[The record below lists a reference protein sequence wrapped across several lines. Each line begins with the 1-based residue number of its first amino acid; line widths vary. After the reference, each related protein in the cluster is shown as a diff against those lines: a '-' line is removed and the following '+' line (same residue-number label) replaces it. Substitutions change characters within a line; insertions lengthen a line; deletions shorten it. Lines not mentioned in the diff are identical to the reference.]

1 MARIH
6 GRRGRLYA
14 GIASDTAAAEP
25 VTFLDKYSID
35 FTVDKVDVT
44 CFGESTKVY
53 VAGIA
58 DASGSFSGFYDN
70 ATAQLFTAAT
80 DGLARKTYLYPD
92 TSSSS
97 TYFFGT
103 ALFDFNMSTGTAE
116 ASSVSGS
123 WSAASA
129 FTKVG

>member
-80 DGLARKTYLYPD
+80 DGLARKTYIYPD
-92 TSSSS
+92 TSSST

>member
-25 VTFLDKYSID
+25 VAFLDKYSLEFMTD
-35 FTVDKVDVT
+35 RVDVT

-53 VAGIA
+53 VAGVA

-80 DGLARKTYLYPD
+80 DGLARKTYIYPD
-92 TSSSS
+92 TSSSGI
-97 TYFFGT
+97 YFFGT
-103 ALFDFNMSTGTAE
+103 ALFDFSMSTGVGE
-116 ASSVSGS
+116 ASTISGS
-123 WSAASA
+123 WAAASA
-129 FTKVG
+129 FSKVG

>member
-58 DASGSFSGFYDN
+58 DASGSFSGFYDS

-80 DGLARKTYLYPD
+80 DGLARKTYIYPD
-92 TSSSS
+92 TSSSN

-103 ALFDFNMSTGTAE
+103 ALFDFNMSTGTSE
-116 ASSVSGS
+116 ASAVSGS

>member
-14 GIASDTAAAEP
+14 GISSDTAAAEP
-25 VTFLDKYSID
+25 VTFLDKWSLD
-35 FTVDKVDVT
+35 FSVDRVDVS
-44 CFGESTKVY
+44 CFGDSNKVY

-80 DGLARKTYLYPD
+80 DGLARKTYIYPD
-92 TSSSS
+92 TSSST

>member
-14 GIASDTAAAEP
+14 GIASDTASAEV
-25 VTFLDKYSID
+25 VTFLNAWSID

-58 DASGSFSGFYDN
+58 DASGTFSGFYDN

-80 DGLARKTYLYPD
+80 DGLARKCYIYPD
-92 TSSSS
+92 TSSSGI
-97 TYFFGT
+97 YFFGT
-103 ALFDFNMSTGTAE
+103 ALFDFNMSEGVGE
-116 ASSVSGS
+116 AATISGS
-123 WSAASA
+123 WSAGSA
-129 FTKVG
+129 FAKVG

>member
-25 VTFLDKYSID
+25 VTFLDRYSID

-80 DGLARKTYLYPD
+80 DGLARKTYIYPD
-92 TSSSS
+92 TSSSGI
-97 TYFFGT
+97 YFFGT
-103 ALFDFNMSTGTAE
+103 ALFDFSMSTGVGE
-116 ASSVSGS
+116 AATISGS
-123 WSAASA
+123 WAAASA
-129 FTKVG
+129 FSKVG

>member
-80 DGLARKTYLYPD
+80 DGLARKTYIYPD
-92 TSSSS
+92 TSSST

-103 ALFDFNMSTGTAE
+103 ALFDFNVSTGTAE

>member
-14 GIASDTAAAEP
+14 SISSDTAAAEP

-80 DGLARKTYLYPD
+80 DGLARKTYIYPD
-92 TSSSS
+92 TSSST

>member
-80 DGLARKTYLYPD
+80 DGLARKTYIYPD
-92 TSSSS
+92 TSSST

-116 ASSVSGS
+116 VSSVSGS